1 MKAIRII
8 GLLVAIAF
16 AFAGGDIYKAV
27 KGITAGT
34 ADKGGRKVL
43 YWVDP
48 MHPAYKSDKPGI
60 APDCGMKLE
69 PVYAD
74 GGAAVAPAGANRKV
88 LYYRDPK
95 DPNYK
100 AQQPGLNPETG
111 SELEPVYADDI
122 STMEVGTVQIT
133 PEKQQLIGVKYE
145 QVGTGGGSRTI
156 RAVGKVAIDE
166 TRIGHVHTKVEGWI
180 DKVFVDFTGKLV
192 EKGQPLL
199 TIYSPDM
206 LASQREL
213 LLAAK
218 AKTIMQDSALL
229 SGFDQSESLLQ
240 ATRRRLEL
248 WDLSEAQ
255 IDQVL
260 KTGEPIKNITVYSP
274 MTGYITERKAFPQ
287 VKVMPDTDLYTIVD
301 LSRVWIVADVFE
313 YEAPNIRLG
322 QTARVSIQAIPGRVF
337 NARIDFL
344 QPQVDPMTRNLKVR
358 LNMDNPG
365 VLLKPDMYADVE
377 FLVNIPSKLTVPADA
392 VLNSGDRQTVFI
404 DRGNGYLEP
413 RQVKTGERE
422 GDRIQILSGLTGSER
437 VLTSG
442 NFLIDSES
450 QMKAA
455 ASGMGGMAGM
465 PGMSGTP
472 NQPTKPA
479 TPANQPKAPPA
490 KSGAKGMADMPGMTK
505 EPTNEPGAK
514 KQ

>member
-16 AFAGGDIYKAV
+16 AFAGGYIYKAV
-27 KGITAGT
+27 KGSTAGT

-88 LYYRDPK
+88 L
-95 DPNYK
+95 
-100 AQQPGLNPETG
+100 
-111 SELEPVYADDI
+111 SDDI

-145 QVGTGGGSRTI
+145 QVQVGGGSRTI

-180 DKVFVDFTGKLV
+180 DKVFVDFTGKQV

-218 AKTIMQDSALL
+218 AKTIMRNSALP

-260 KTGEPIKNITVYSP
+260 KTGEPIKNITLYSP
-274 MTGYITERKAFPQ
+274 MTGYITDRKAFPQ

-301 LSRVWIVADVFE
+301 LSHVWIMADVFE

-344 QPQVDPMTRNLKVR
+344 QPQVDPMTRTLKVR

-437 VLTSG
+437 VVTSG

-505 EPTNEPGAK
+505 EPTKEPGAK